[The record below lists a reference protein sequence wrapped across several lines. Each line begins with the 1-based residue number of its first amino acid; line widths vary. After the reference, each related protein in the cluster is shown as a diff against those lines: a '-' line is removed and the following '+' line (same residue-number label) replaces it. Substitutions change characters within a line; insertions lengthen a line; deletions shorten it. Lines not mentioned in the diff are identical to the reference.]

1 MARVLSRQGSEFE
14 GLREMVELF
23 LCFRVFLCFSLAA
36 IGVVG
41 RDGPIMT
48 EASVNIGT
56 RYSTRAAV

>member
-1 MARVLSRQGSEFE
+1 MDSSASSEQAVN
-14 GLREMVELF
+14 LREMVELF

-36 IGVVG
+36 MGVVG

-56 RYSTRAAV
+56 STRTAV